1 MWIHYPNVADDVQRR
16 YPFFRSTL
24 FERRMLFEASAP
36 SAKQQ
41 APVANISSYV
51 GRTRLAG

>member
-1 MWIHYPNVADDVQRR
+1 
-16 YPFFRSTL
+16 L
-24 FERRMLFEASAP
+24 FERRMLFEASAL

-41 APVANISSYV
+41 APVANIASYV